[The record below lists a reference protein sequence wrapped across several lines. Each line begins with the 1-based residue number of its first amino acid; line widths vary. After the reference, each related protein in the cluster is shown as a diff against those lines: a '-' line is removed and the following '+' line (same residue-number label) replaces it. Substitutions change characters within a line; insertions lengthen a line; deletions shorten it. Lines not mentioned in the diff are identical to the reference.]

1 MEQPEAQAL
10 PLPLVPYAYDVRTV
24 TRSHSHVVVTPKSVE
39 TDAIKL
45 YWRIGPVTTKATAP
59 SPTPTTQSESRA
71 EDAAESEFTV
81 QLTADQQVALS
92 ISGTDKYGNQVDVS
106 GDVAWW
112 SSDEAVVK
120 VFRNITDNT
129 QAIAV
134 AVGPVGTAAVT
145 VSNDFD
151 QDGTGDFQ
159 GSVAI
164 DVVAG
169 DIHEITVNEGEISDK
184 PAPDQGLPEP
194 GEPGTP
200 GQPPRPDNT
209 LPGPGSAGGEH
220 PDNTLPV
227 PPDFEV
233 SPPRPDN
240 TLPGP
245 GSAGGEHPDNTL
257 PGEQPHPDNSLPGEQ
272 PRPDNSLPGE
282 QPRPDNTL
290 PGEQPHPD
298 NTLPQEPQP
307 EVDPQTGRRR
317 R

>member
-1 MEQPEAQAL
+1 VEQPEAQAL

-39 TDAIKL
+39 PDADAITL
-45 YWRIGPVTTKATAP
+45 YWRIGPVTIKATAP

-71 EDAAESEFTV
+71 ENAAESEFTV

-92 ISGTDKYGNQVDVS
+92 ISGKDKYGNDVDVS

-194 GEPGTP
+194 QPPVTGGGE
-200 GQPPRPDNT
+200 PPRPDNT

-220 PDNTLPV
+220 PDNTLPI

-257 PGEQPHPDNSLPGEQ
+257 PGEQP
-272 PRPDNSLPGE
+272 RPDNSLPGE

-290 PGEQPHPD
+290 PGEQPRPD
-298 NTLPQEPQP
+298 QTLPGDLPPDQA
-307 EVDPQTGRRR
+307 RRR
-317 R
+317 